1 MVRKIL
7 IVDDEAEMRETLKG
21 FFDKRGYKTTG
32 VESGLLGLNIL
43 AKENFDIVISDIR
56 MPFMDGIEFTKRAK
70 KLKPDI
76 VIIVLTGCIELDIAQ
91 EAIRIDVHDYLTK
104 PVELEKLKKSIE
116 DGIKDAEDKRKD
128 SDFYQKLVHDLKKD
142 KDMLDSMRDDFIAL
156 MSHELR
162 TPVAIISEGLSILK
176 DTVGA
181 PGFEEMK
188 NFSDEKKQSIFGA
201 IDRGRRR
208 LVNTIESIVYY
219 TSLTKSEVMM
229 DKKDVVL
236 SDFLN
241 ENFEGLNHII
251 SQYGVVLKREFNL
264 DKEQVSID
272 RGKILDILSRLIHN
286 AAFHNPKGTNITLK
300 LSKDSREEKFAAIT
314 ICDNGRGFEKQVLD
328 NIFSPFAVGNIE
340 HHGTGIGLS
349 LCICKKVI
357 DSHGGNI
364 KIDSEEKK
372 GTVVTVTLPLK

>member
-1 MVRKIL
+1 MERKIL

-21 FFDKRGYKTTG
+21 FFDKRGYKTAA

-43 AKENFDIVISDIR
+43 AKESFDVVISDIR
-56 MPFMDGIEFTKRAK
+56 MPFMNGIDFTKRAK
-70 KLKPDI
+70 KLKSDL
-76 VIIVLTGCIELDIAQ
+76 VIIVLTACTELDVAQ
-91 EAIRIDVHDYLTK
+91 EAIRANVNDYLTK
-104 PVELEKLKKSIE
+104 PVELEKLKKSID
-116 DGIKDAEDKRKD
+116 DGIRATEEKRKD
-128 SDFYQKLVHDLKKD
+128 SDFYQKLMYDLKKD
-142 KDMLDSMRDDFIAL
+142 KEMLDSMRDDFITL

-176 DTVGA
+176 DTVGS

-188 NFSDEKKQSIFGA
+188 NFSEEKKQSIFGA

-219 TSLTKSEVMM
+219 TSLTKSEAIM
-229 DKKDVVL
+229 DKRDVVL
-236 SDFLN
+236 MDFLN

-251 SQYGVVLKREFNL
+251 SQYGAVLNKEFNL
-264 DKEQVSID
+264 EKKQVFID

-286 AAFHNPKGTNITLK
+286 AAFHNPKGTKITLK
-300 LSKDSREEKFAAIT
+300 LSTGGQEEKFAAIK

-328 NIFSPFAVGNIE
+328 NVFSPFAVGNIE

-357 DSHGGNI
+357 ESHGGSI
-364 KIDSEEKK
+364 KVESEEGK
-372 GTVVTVTLPLK
+372 GTVITVLLPLK

>member
-1 MVRKIL
+1 MERKIL

-21 FFDKRGYKTTG
+21 FFDKRGYKTAA

-43 AKENFDIVISDIR
+43 AKESFDVVISDIR
-56 MPFMDGIEFTKRAK
+56 MPFMNGIDFTKRAK
-70 KLKPDI
+70 KLKSDL
-76 VIIVLTGCIELDIAQ
+76 VIIVLTACTELDVAQ
-91 EAIRIDVHDYLTK
+91 EAIRANVNDYLTK
-104 PVELEKLKKSIE
+104 PVELEKLKKSID
-116 DGIKDAEDKRKD
+116 DGIRAAEEKRKD
-128 SDFYQKLVHDLKKD
+128 SDFYQKLMYDLKKD
-142 KDMLDSMRDDFIAL
+142 KEMLDSMRDDFITL

-176 DTVGA
+176 DTVGS

-188 NFSDEKKQSIFGA
+188 NFSEEKKQSIFGA

-219 TSLTKSEVMM
+219 TSLTKSEAIM
-229 DKKDVVL
+229 DKRDVVL
-236 SDFLN
+236 MDFLN

-251 SQYGVVLKREFNL
+251 SQYGAVLNKEFNL
-264 DKEQVSID
+264 EKKQVFID

-286 AAFHNPKGTNITLK
+286 AAFHNPKGTKITLK
-300 LSKDSREEKFAAIT
+300 LSTGGREEKFAAIK

-328 NIFSPFAVGNIE
+328 NVFSPFAVGNIE

-357 DSHGGNI
+357 ESHGGSI
-364 KIDSEEKK
+364 KVESEEGK
-372 GTVVTVTLPLK
+372 GTVITVLLPLK

>member
-1 MVRKIL
+1 MERKIL

-21 FFDKRGYKTTG
+21 FFDKRGYKTAA

-43 AKENFDIVISDIR
+43 AKESFDVVISDIR
-56 MPFMDGIEFTKRAK
+56 MPFMNGIDFTKRAK
-70 KLKPDI
+70 KLKSDL
-76 VIIVLTGCIELDIAQ
+76 VIIVLTACTELDVAQ
-91 EAIRIDVHDYLTK
+91 EAIRANVNDYLTK
-104 PVELEKLKKSIE
+104 PVELEKLKKSID
-116 DGIKDAEDKRKD
+116 DGIRATEEKRKD
-128 SDFYQKLVHDLKKD
+128 SDFYQKLMYDLKKD
-142 KDMLDSMRDDFIAL
+142 KEMLDSMRDDFITL

-162 TPVAIISEGLSILK
+162 TLVAIISEGLSIFK
-176 DTVGA
+176 DTVGS

-188 NFSDEKKQSIFGA
+188 NFSEEKKQSIFGA

-219 TSLTKSEVMM
+219 TSLTKSEAIM
-229 DKKDVVL
+229 DKRDVVL
-236 SDFLN
+236 MDFLN

-251 SQYGVVLKREFNL
+251 SQYGAVLNKEFNL
-264 DKEQVSID
+264 EKKQVFID

-286 AAFHNPKGTNITLK
+286 AAFHNPKGTKITLK
-300 LSKDSREEKFAAIT
+300 LSTGGQEEKFAAIK

-328 NIFSPFAVGNIE
+328 NVFSPFAVGNIE

-357 DSHGGNI
+357 ESHGGSI
-364 KIDSEEKK
+364 KVESEEGK
-372 GTVVTVTLPLK
+372 GTVITVLLPLK